1 MALGLVSMLAAC
13 ESGPKALAPE
23 VASESATDSGAAAPP
38 GGVIETGASG
48 ADLVLLPPEPLEPP
62 EPPEPAIDDDPQQLY
77 GLDSRALGELLGEP
91 SLVRAEAP
99 AEIWQYR
106 GQTCVFDVFLYDQVG
121 GEAGRQAGG
130 PRVSYIE
137 ARDDTAE
144 SIDTRA
150 CLNELLRMRMG
161 LPLG

>member
-1 MALGLVSMLAAC
+1 MLAAC
-13 ESGPKALAPE
+13 ESGPKAPAPE
-23 VASESATDSGAAAPP
+23 VAAPADEAGAESGATTPP

-62 EPPEPAIDDDPQQLY
+62 KPPEPAIDDDPQQLY
-77 GLDSRALGELLGEP
+77 GLNSRALGELLGEP

-106 GQTCVFDVFLYDQVG
+106 GQTCVFDVFLYDQESG
-121 GEAGRQAGG
+121 QAGG
-130 PRVSYIE
+130 PPGGARVSYIE

-144 SIDTRA
+144 PIDTRA